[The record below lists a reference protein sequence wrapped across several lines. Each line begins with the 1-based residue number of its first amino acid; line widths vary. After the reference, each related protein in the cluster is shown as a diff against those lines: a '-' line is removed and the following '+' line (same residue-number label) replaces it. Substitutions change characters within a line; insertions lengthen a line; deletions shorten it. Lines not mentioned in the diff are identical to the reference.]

1 MNFIDKMVEK
11 FIEIHRRMRRWRRV
25 LFVLSA
31 ITVFAVTYALI
42 LPAITMDR
50 DTAEEQPGI
59 EAAAANLPGVS
70 GDGNDGGGSAGSNE
84 PEVNPED
91 TSDEGGG
98 QTDGG
103 DGGQSDTG
111 DGGQTGA
118 ANTGSTDIAN
128 EGRSEGSDAG
138 QTDGQGTDQAEG
150 ANTAG
155 TDRDASQTGAT
166 TAPESENAAPIELI
180 TEDTKLVFEG
190 KDYYVYAEFGA
201 PAGLPVGVVLD
212 VREITEEKY
221 PEEYEEYYK
230 QALTKMKDEYDE
242 NTKLSF
248 ARFYDIAFKY
258 EGKEIEPAGEVK
270 VRIEY
275 KKALEIPKETTVDAI
290 HFEDVGDQEDKKAE
304 EKDAKVL
311 ESEIETKETKAKEN
325 EIEAIEFKSEQFS
338 VYGVV
343 GTETITTTIL
353 TADGSTYEIKV
364 TFDPEAGVGS
374 DARLQAREMTQ
385 EDGEYDSL
393 VEQTASM
400 IDSARSDL
408 SYIKLLD
415 IGIVDENGQ
424 KIVPGSPVDVQIKL
438 LDREELGENTK
449 IVHFAEDAKGNVTE
463 PEVLDG
469 TIEGDTV
476 SFETTGFSAYAIVDG
491 PRPVPMGWHKIDSVE
506 ELIERGRT
514 GLYIGHTSGYYF
526 RNTIDPKDNR
536 RGITKTKPP
545 QGSPPPEAVKYY
557 FEQVEGS
564 SDKVYAYCYADDGV
578 TKQYVYNNN
587 NNSLYFTD
595 EEHKTAFT
603 VSLNGSG
610 FQFNNGAWY
619 WNMQGGANGSR
630 FCSWNSAGDA
640 NNYMN
645 LWYSSDIPEDP
656 YDLNGTS
663 YGLMNWNGGV
673 AGKALMGSET
683 GSNLVAKSLTTM
695 STTNDKKHLFVPND
709 SEISMWTFQW
719 AEEDK
724 YYLTTVVDGSTKY
737 LRMDGD
743 GLSLVSEP
751 DESCKIQVVPGTGT
765 RLGQLCLK
773 SGNTTLTYSG
783 SIEEGFTVNGSA
795 GSEWLYLVDLSEL
808 TSEYFM
814 TYTAE
819 KVSVSDPAVTTGSK
833 VIVYTR
839 AWNEETLTY
848 DYYAISSDGKVVPV
862 YDSGNMIEWVS
873 GQINTLLW
881 NFVEYTWE
889 ETEDPNFYYEL
900 YNQYSEKYLAPQIT
914 DGQILSDNT
923 IGINMS
929 GRKDGKYYSPIV
941 AWDDD
946 HYAFAGLK
954 VENGQIVSCPGSE
967 AMDFYFAI
975 MQDLNIDDTVHTVET
990 VDNDQYGIT
999 MKIINKGTRE
1009 EMSAILGN
1017 NEGGAGRV
1025 LHQGLLATKLEDDGY
1040 PITEA
1045 DRSLGEL
1052 YAGESY
1058 ANHLFIRSIY
1068 DESGYFEYDSTQNFA
1083 SLKGQS
1089 GGDFTVY
1096 KELGTHDDRSSN
1108 TLKHGQFFPFNDL
1121 KAGSFSSLNPKN
1133 IYTFDETSYERL
1145 LPDSDPRKY
1154 ENLYTV
1160 NHDGKTPDYYFAM
1173 ETEASFTQTPNG
1185 LDDWGHDIIFE
1196 FTGDDDFWLYVD
1208 GELVID
1214 LGGIHS
1220 SVPGSVNF
1228 RTGDVRVN
1236 GVPTTLRDLFYNNFI
1251 KRGGSSA
1258 DAQAY
1263 VDSKFVER
1271 VIGGRTCYVFKDYST
1286 HTMKTFY
1293 MERGAGASNLRMR
1306 FNLASVKKDTVELA
1320 KKLSGPQDSIMA
1332 EFAYQIIYKDDAGN
1346 IDYLNNAGEKKYV
1359 TYKDS
1364 INPVKY
1370 KPSLEIDGITYRDVF
1385 FLKPGEAAEITFPDE
1400 MSEYRIVECGVNTDV
1415 FQKVSVNEAEI
1426 TGTSGAGYADNR
1438 KDFGIDFDSTNDRAK
1453 VNYDN
1458 EVNPDALRSL
1468 TIQKQLYRE
1477 NGETRIPYSED
1488 PKATFDFTL
1497 YLAAEYDE
1505 NPDESTANMQTYYVK
1520 DPDGNYCIWNK
1531 DQKKFQSLGKTNF
1544 DALTEDEKKAAG
1556 FTTSIYGAVSKI
1568 PVDHTVEVRNILAGT
1583 QFKAVEPPAKI
1594 PDGYSF
1600 QRYVLNGEDLPY
1612 PAEQGASGIIDTS
1625 GDSKII
1631 VRNLK
1636 GYGLRM
1642 NKTWSDAEY
1651 MAEREPTYFA
1661 VFIDT
1666 GGTPSLVAGTVKQLA
1681 YAANPQTLY
1690 WYFLRLQPG
1699 TDFEQYV
1706 IREVLI
1712 SGGTPAV
1719 DEEGNVT
1726 NAESLTIDPLP
1737 HGTEFS
1743 LSGKQKGE
1751 TEASEFEYTVLYDE
1765 PGQQDNVRLQKVT
1778 NNRPGIIL
1786 KKAQWNAAVPLAG
1799 AEFTL
1804 TDDDGNLIGT
1814 FTSDEDGLI
1823 TVAFLRDDVPY
1834 TLTETHAPQG
1844 WYGLQAP
1851 LTITLSDHNI
1861 SVAEREMSDY
1871 YIIDNLSATP
1881 SLTIKDRPYEFR
1893 AVKKDADTLE
1903 PLKGVKFALH
1913 KQVEVGGVITIDL
1926 NPMPGYESL
1935 STDEN
1940 GLIPKIDNTLPAGTY
1955 ELREKSRLKGYDMI
1969 SGYIRFT
1976 VSDTG
1981 AITLVGTDQ
1990 QPIPE
1995 EASLTGPA
2003 EQPDGSLSYEMTI
2016 VNHRFADITLKK
2028 VDSSQA
2034 PLNGAKFKLCKYET
2048 SWEVVEEYE
2057 NIDMTD
2063 SATARLADLPI
2074 GWYRLTETGA
2084 PAGYIIRDNQVYF
2097 KIAFDE
2103 RGNVTVT
2110 LTDETGTGPGTN
2122 PDASVSG
2129 TAITVRNTPGAPLP
2143 NTGGSGTLPY
2153 TFGGIMLI
2161 IASAL
2166 MYSFKMRRT
2175 GKEEK

>member
-59 EAAAANLPGVS
+59 EAAAANLPDVS

-118 ANTGSTDIAN
+118 GNTGSTDIAS
-128 EGRSEGSDAG
+128 EGRSEGQDAG
-138 QTDGQGTDQAEG
+138 QTDGQGTDQTE
-150 ANTAG
+150 G
-155 TDRDASQTGAT
+155 TDTAATDGDASQTGAT
-166 TAPESENAAPIELI
+166 TAPENETAAPIELI

-201 PAGLPVGVVLD
+201 PARLPVGVVLD

-230 QALTKMKDEYDE
+230 QALTKMQDEYDE

-258 EGKEIEPAGEVK
+258 EGEEIEPAGEVK

-424 KIVPGSPVDVQIKL
+424 KIELSGPVDVQIRL

-449 IVHFAEDAKGNVTE
+449 VVHFAEDAKGNVTE
-463 PEVLDG
+463 PEVLYG

-526 RNTIDPKDNR
+526 RNTIDPKGNR
-536 RGITKTKPP
+536 RGITKTTPP
-545 QGSPPPEAVKYY
+545 QGFPPPEAVKYY

-578 TKQYVYNNN
+578 TRQYVYNNN

-619 WNMQGGANGSR
+619 WNMQGGASGSR
-630 FCSWNSAGDA
+630 FCSWNSAGDT

-656 YDLNGTS
+656 YDLHGTS

-673 AGKALMGSET
+673 AGKALMGSEA
-683 GSNLVAKSLTTM
+683 GSNLAAKSLTTM
-695 STTNDKKHLFVPND
+695 STTNDKRHLFVPND
-709 SEISMWTFQW
+709 SEISMWTFHW

-737 LRMDGD
+737 LRMDAD

-765 RLGQLCLK
+765 RVGQLCLK
-773 SGNTTLTYSG
+773 SGNETLTYSG
-783 SIEEGFTVNGSA
+783 SIEQGFTVNGSA

-862 YDSGNMIEWVS
+862 YEGGNMIEWVS

-889 ETEDPNFYYEL
+889 GTDEPNFYYEL

-954 VENGQIVSCPGSE
+954 VENGQIVSCPNSE

-1068 DESGYFEYDSTQNFA
+1068 DESG
-1083 SLKGQS
+1083 
-1089 GGDFTVY
+1089 
-1096 KELGTHDDRSSN
+1096 
-1108 TLKHGQFFPFNDL
+1108 
-1121 KAGSFSSLNPKN
+1121 
-1133 IYTFDETSYERL
+1133 
-1145 LPDSDPRKY
+1145 
-1154 ENLYTV
+1154 
-1160 NHDGKTPDYYFAM
+1160 
-1173 ETEASFTQTPNG
+1173 
-1185 LDDWGHDIIFE
+1185 
-1196 FTGDDDFWLYVD
+1196 
-1208 GELVID
+1208 
-1214 LGGIHS
+1214 
-1220 SVPGSVNF
+1220 
-1228 RTGDVRVN
+1228 
-1236 GVPTTLRDLFYNNFI
+1236 
-1251 KRGGSSA
+1251 
-1258 DAQAY
+1258 
-1263 VDSKFVER
+1263 
-1271 VIGGRTCYVFKDYST
+1271 
-1286 HTMKTFY
+1286 
-1293 MERGAGASNLRMR
+1293 
-1306 FNLASVKKDTVELA
+1306 
-1320 KKLSGPQDSIMA
+1320 
-1332 EFAYQIIYKDDAGN
+1332 
-1346 IDYLNNAGEKKYV
+1346 
-1359 TYKDS
+1359 
-1364 INPVKY
+1364 
-1370 KPSLEIDGITYRDVF
+1370 
-1385 FLKPGEAAEITFPDE
+1385 
-1400 MSEYRIVECGVNTDV
+1400 
-1415 FQKVSVNEAEI
+1415 
-1426 TGTSGAGYADNR
+1426 
-1438 KDFGIDFDSTNDRAK
+1438 
-1453 VNYDN
+1453 
-1458 EVNPDALRSL
+1458 
-1468 TIQKQLYRE
+1468 
-1477 NGETRIPYSED
+1477 
-1488 PKATFDFTL
+1488 
-1497 YLAAEYDE
+1497 
-1505 NPDESTANMQTYYVK
+1505 
-1520 DPDGNYCIWNK
+1520 
-1531 DQKKFQSLGKTNF
+1531 
-1544 DALTEDEKKAAG
+1544 
-1556 FTTSIYGAVSKI
+1556 
-1568 PVDHTVEVRNILAGT
+1568 
-1583 QFKAVEPPAKI
+1583 
-1594 PDGYSF
+1594 
-1600 QRYVLNGEDLPY
+1600 
-1612 PAEQGASGIIDTS
+1612 
-1625 GDSKII
+1625 
-1631 VRNLK
+1631 
-1636 GYGLRM
+1636 
-1642 NKTWSDAEY
+1642 
-1651 MAEREPTYFA
+1651 
-1661 VFIDT
+1661 
-1666 GGTPSLVAGTVKQLA
+1666 
-1681 YAANPQTLY
+1681 
-1690 WYFLRLQPG
+1690 
-1699 TDFEQYV
+1699 
-1706 IREVLI
+1706 
-1712 SGGTPAV
+1712 
-1719 DEEGNVT
+1719 
-1726 NAESLTIDPLP
+1726 
-1737 HGTEFS
+1737 
-1743 LSGKQKGE
+1743 
-1751 TEASEFEYTVLYDE
+1751 
-1765 PGQQDNVRLQKVT
+1765 
-1778 NNRPGIIL
+1778 
-1786 KKAQWNAAVPLAG
+1786 
-1799 AEFTL
+1799 
-1804 TDDDGNLIGT
+1804 
-1814 FTSDEDGLI
+1814 
-1823 TVAFLRDDVPY
+1823 
-1834 TLTETHAPQG
+1834 
-1844 WYGLQAP
+1844 
-1851 LTITLSDHNI
+1851 
-1861 SVAEREMSDY
+1861 
-1871 YIIDNLSATP
+1871 
-1881 SLTIKDRPYEFR
+1881 
-1893 AVKKDADTLE
+1893 
-1903 PLKGVKFALH
+1903 
-1913 KQVEVGGVITIDL
+1913 
-1926 NPMPGYESL
+1926 
-1935 STDEN
+1935 
-1940 GLIPKIDNTLPAGTY
+1940 
-1955 ELREKSRLKGYDMI
+1955 
-1969 SGYIRFT
+1969 
-1976 VSDTG
+1976 
-1981 AITLVGTDQ
+1981 
-1990 QPIPE
+1990 
-1995 EASLTGPA
+1995 
-2003 EQPDGSLSYEMTI
+2003 
-2016 VNHRFADITLKK
+2016 
-2028 VDSSQA
+2028 
-2034 PLNGAKFKLCKYET
+2034 
-2048 SWEVVEEYE
+2048 
-2057 NIDMTD
+2057 
-2063 SATARLADLPI
+2063 
-2074 GWYRLTETGA
+2074 
-2084 PAGYIIRDNQVYF
+2084 
-2097 KIAFDE
+2097 
-2103 RGNVTVT
+2103 
-2110 LTDETGTGPGTN
+2110 
-2122 PDASVSG
+2122 
-2129 TAITVRNTPGAPLP
+2129 
-2143 NTGGSGTLPY
+2143 
-2153 TFGGIMLI
+2153 
-2161 IASAL
+2161 
-2166 MYSFKMRRT
+2166 
-2175 GKEEK
+2175 

>member
-166 TAPESENAAPIELI
+166 TAPESETAADIELI

-230 QALTKMKDEYDE
+230 QALTKMQDEYDE

-290 HFEDVGDQEDKKAE
+290 HFEDVGDREDKKE
-304 EKDAKVL
+304 DEKDAKVL
-311 ESEIETKETKAKEN
+311 ESEIETKETKAEEN

-353 TADGSTYEIKV
+353 TADGSTYEITV

-374 DARLQAREMTQ
+374 DASLQVRELTQ

-491 PRPVPMGWHKIDSVE
+491 PRPVPVGWHKIGSIE
-506 ELIERGRT
+506 ELIERGSN
-514 GLYIGHTSGYYF
+514 GLYIGHTSGYFF

-743 GLSLVSEP
+743 GLSLVSEQ

-773 SGNTTLTYSG
+773 SGSTTLTYSG

>member
-166 TAPESENAAPIELI
+166 TAPESETAADIELI

-230 QALTKMKDEYDE
+230 QALTKMQDEYDE

-290 HFEDVGDQEDKKAE
+290 HFEDVGDREDKKE
-304 EKDAKVL
+304 DEKDAKVL
-311 ESEIETKETKAKEN
+311 ESEIETKETKAEEN

-353 TADGSTYEIKV
+353 TADGSTYEITV

-374 DARLQAREMTQ
+374 DASLQVRELTQ

-491 PRPVPMGWHKIDSVE
+491 PRPVPVGWHKIGSIE
-506 ELIERGRT
+506 ELIERGSN
-514 GLYIGHTSGYYF
+514 GLYIGHTSGYFF

-564 SDKVYAYCYADDGV
+564 SDKLYAYCYADDGV

-743 GLSLVSEP
+743 GLSLVSEQ

-1544 DALTEDEKKAAG
+1544 DDLSEDEKKAAG

-1625 GDSKII
+1625 GDSEVI

-1666 GGTPSLVAGTVKQLA
+1666 GGTPSLVADTVKQLA

-1699 TDFEQYV
+1699 TDFEQYM

-1726 NAESLTIDPLP
+1726 NAESLTIEPLP

-1743 LSGKQKGE
+1743 ISGKQKGE

-2048 SWEVVEEYE
+2048 SWEVVEGYE